1 MKTLNQKENM
11 KKTNMGKILNQRENM
26 KKNKYGENSEPK
38 GEY

>member
-11 KKTNMGKILNQRENM
+11 KKANMGKILNQRENM
-26 KKNKYGENSEPK
+26 KKNKYGENPEPK